1 MDIDRLLSALH
12 YKVYYYSG
20 REKHWRNHQ
29 NFGLKQ
35 PWAETKRDNE
45 KVIRLIES
53 GKPFFIGRYGTIEL
67 GAFLKGYR
75 VYQLHDNRNWFK
87 IIRAVIL
94 SEPEC
99 WKLGSGNVAFKTNAG
114 VFPLCEDTLRRF
126 TQIYLDATRE
136 LDVLASWQ
144 TSEKWLETYGIIQ
157 QPEKID
163 YNILEF
169 AYRLDKPWT
178 MALKGKKV
186 LVVSPFADDIKAQY
200 QSEKRHKLF
209 TNKNFLK
216 DFDLE
221 TVTSV
226 NSAGEGNTTSFRD
239 WFQALESMKSQIGQ
253 IDFDIALLGCG
264 AYAFPLGAYIKGLG
278 KQAITVCGALQTY
291 FGVYGNRK
299 EELPERN
306 EYWIRP
312 NSNTRPKGYEKIEG
326 SAYW

>member
-1 MDIDRLLSALH
+1 M
-12 YKVYYYSG
+12 
-20 REKHWRNHQ
+20 
-29 NFGLKQ
+29 
-35 PWAETKRDNE
+35 
-45 KVIRLIES
+45 
-53 GKPFFIGRYGTIEL
+53 
-67 GAFLKGYR
+67 
-75 VYQLHDNRNWFK
+75 
-87 IIRAVIL
+87 
-94 SEPEC
+94 
-99 WKLGSGNVAFKTNAG
+99 
-114 VFPLCEDTLRRF
+114 FPLCEDTLRRF

-278 KQAITVCGALQTY
+278 KQAITVYGALQTY

-312 NSNTRPKGYEKIEG
+312 NSNTQPKGYEKIEG

>member
-1 MDIDRLLSALH
+1 MDINHILSSLH
-12 YKVYYYSG
+12 YYIYHFCG
-20 REKHWRNHQ
+20 RDKHWRNHQ
-29 NFGLKQ
+29 NFGLQ
-35 PWAETKRDNE
+35 YSWQETEADNE
-45 KVIRLIES
+45 KVRSLIES
-53 GKPFFIGRYGTIEL
+53 NQPFFIGRYGTIEL

-75 VYQLHDNRNWFK
+75 LYKRHDNNLINVVKSIAF
-87 IIRAVIL
+87 

-99 WKLGSGNVAFKTNAG
+99 WKLGTGNKSLQTNAG
-114 VFPLCEDTLRRF
+114 VFPLCEDTLQRF
-126 TQIYLDATRE
+126 TDTYLKATKQ
-136 LDVLASWQ
+136 LDFLASWI
-144 TSEKWLETYGIIQ
+144 TEETWLEKYGIIS
-157 QPEKID
+157 QPKKID

-209 TNKNFLK
+209 ANKNFLK

-226 NSAGEGNTTSFRD
+226 NSAGGGNTTSFRD

-264 AYAFPLGAYIKGLG
+264 AYAFPLGAYIKSLG

-291 FGVYGNRK
+291 FGVYGERTAN
-299 EELPERN
+299 LPERN
-306 EYWIRP
+306 KYWIRP
-312 NSNTRPKGYEKIEG
+312 NIGTRPKGYEKIEG

>member
-35 PWAETKRDNE
+35 PWAETKIDNE
-45 KVIRLIES
+45 KVNVSFQS

-67 GAFLKGYR
+67 SAFLKGYR

-99 WKLGSGNVAFKTNAG
+99 WKLGSGNVALKTNAG

-157 QPEKID
+157 QPDKID

-169 AYRLDKPWT
+169 AYRLERPWT

-186 LVVSPFADDIKAQY
+186 LVVSPFSDDIKRHY
-200 QSEKRHKLF
+200 LSEKRHMLF
-209 TNKNFLK
+209 PDADFLQ
-216 DFDLE
+216 DFDLQ
-221 TVTSV
+221 TVMSV
-226 NSAGEGNTTSFRD
+226 NSAGEQCDSVQKLVSSIGLNEATNISNRFRHCTSGLWCLRFPTWGLHQRAGQTSHYCLRSPANIFRCL
-239 WFQALESMKSQIGQ
+239 W
-253 IDFDIALLGCG
+253 
-264 AYAFPLGAYIKGLG
+264 
-278 KQAITVCGALQTY
+278 KQKRRAA
-291 FGVYGNRK
+291 
-299 EELPERN
+299 
-306 EYWIRP
+306 
-312 NSNTRPKGYEKIEG
+312 
-326 SAYW
+326 